1 VVQDDPRRITTRS
14 SGPEEDGVGSLAW
27 RIIGTGSAVL
37 AAAAAQK
44 GLNAGWK
51 LATGNEPPTIPEDPE
66 TSWGEAI
73 AWAVVSGAVLGLAR
87 LVATRRA
94 AHFYMEST
102 GEMPRAL
109 QREV

>member
-1 VVQDDPRRITTRS
+1 VR
-14 SGPEEDGVGSLAW
+14 LAW

-44 GLNAGWK
+44 ALNAGWK

-66 TSWGEAI
+66 TSWSEAV

-94 AHFYMEST
+94 ARYFIEST
-102 GEMPRAL
+102 GELPPAL
-109 QREV
+109 QREA